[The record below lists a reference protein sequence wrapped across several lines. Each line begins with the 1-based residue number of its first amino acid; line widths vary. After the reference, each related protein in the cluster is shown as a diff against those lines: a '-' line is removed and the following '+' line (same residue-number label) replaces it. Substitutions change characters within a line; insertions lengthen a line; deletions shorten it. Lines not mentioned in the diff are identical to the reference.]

1 MTRRAFLPLASIG
14 ALGKPPEGP
23 VVVPVHRLFN
33 GRAKLRPRYLRKFS
47 GVIWPETLRCFRG
60 TGIEFRIT
68 DDVGE
73 IRRSPGGKPIFI
85 GLRRD
90 AVNLFLTDTIPIH
103 WDGGRALKGV
113 ATIFE
118 GCHLCVIALR
128 YAHGHR
134 IPLLSTNTC
143 VHEMLHVFL
152 QDIFVNRPS
161 RLESEEREMRIDW
174 YATRLWLFGR
184 DAAIRSAA
192 QAYLR
197 RCQTVHP
204 T

>member
-1 MTRRAFLPLASIG
+1 MTRRAFLPLASVG
-14 ALGKPPEGP
+14 ALGKPPETP
-23 VVVPVHRLFN
+23 VVVPVHRLIN
-33 GRAKLRPRYLRKFS
+33 SRAKLRPRYLRKFS
-47 GVIWPETLRCFRG
+47 NVIWPETLRDFRKC
-60 TGIEFRIT
+60 GIEFQIS

-73 IRRSPGGKPIFI
+73 IRRSPGGKPIFL

-90 AVNLFLTDTIPIH
+90 AVNLVVTDTIPIH

-113 ATIFE
+113 ATIVD

-161 RLESEEREMRIDW
+161 RLESEERELRIDW

-184 DAAIRSAA
+184 DEEVRRSAEG
-192 QAYLR
+192 YLR
-197 RCQTVHP
+197 RCQAVRP

>member
-1 MTRRAFLPLASIG
+1 MATAAAIGTLPENPL
-14 ALGKPPEGP
+14 
-23 VVVPVHRLFN
+23 VVPVHRLIN
-33 GRAKLRPRYLRKFS
+33 SRAKLRPRYLRKFS
-47 GVIWPETLRCFRG
+47 GVIWPEALSGFRG

-90 AVNLFLTDTIPIH
+90 AVNLVLTDTIPIH
-103 WDGGRALKGV
+103 WDGGRALRGV

-143 VHEMLHVFL
+143 VHELLHIFL

-174 YATRLWLFGR
+174 YATRLWLFGG
-184 DAAIRSAA
+184 DAAIRSSAE
-192 QAYLR
+192 AYLR
-197 RCQTVHP
+197 RLRFALP
-204 T
+204 A

>member
-1 MTRRAFLPLASIG
+1 MS
-14 ALGKPPEGP
+14 E
-23 VVVPVHRLFN
+23 
-33 GRAKLRPRYLRKFS
+33 
-47 GVIWPETLRCFRG
+47 
-60 TGIEFRIT
+60 
-68 DDVGE
+68 DVGE
-73 IRRSPGGKPIFI
+73 IRRSPGGKPIFV

-90 AVNLFLTDTIPIH
+90 AVNLVLTDTIPIH

-113 ATIFE
+113 ATIVD

-161 RLESEEREMRIDW
+161 RLESEERELRIDW

-184 DAAIRSAA
+184 DDEVRSSAEG
-192 QAYLR
+192 YLR
-197 RCQTVHP
+197 RCQTVRP